1 VSTQDIS
8 RRYDRWSA
16 LYDFADGLGPLG
28 RSERGWRRRVAARFD
43 DVQGWVLDAACG
55 TGVMVEYFNGFK
67 GRLIAVD
74 ASLKM
79 VRRAGSRSRS
89 AGARPL
95 VVLGDVNRLPLKDG
109 VLGGIVCTFSL
120 TTVRDPEQALREFE
134 RTLIPASR
142 LVILDSE
149 RPDGFLTGLVY
160 PALVPI
166 SRFFCHTHIDR
177 DIAGLLSGVDGLE
190 ITDEER
196 FLGGMVSIFESKK
209 TQPNGSQGANNSI

>member
-1 VSTQDIS
+1 MSTQDVA

-28 RSERGWRRRVAARFD
+28 RSEREWRRKVAGRLD
-43 DVQGWVLDAACG
+43 EVTGWVLDAACG
-55 TGVMVEYFNGFK
+55 TGVMLEYFDGSK
-67 GRLIAVD
+67 GRLIAID
-74 ASLKM
+74 ASPKM
-79 VRRAGSRSRS
+79 VRRARSRLRS
-89 AGARPL
+89 AGAGPV

-109 VLGGIVCTFSL
+109 VLGGIACTFSL

-134 RTLIPASR
+134 RTLIPGSR
-142 LVILDSE
+142 LVLLDSE
-149 RPDGFLTGLVY
+149 RPDGLISGLVY

-177 DIAGLLSGVDGLE
+177 DISGLLSGVEGLE

-196 FLGGMVSIFESKK
+196 FLGGMVSIYESKK
-209 TQPNGSQGANNSI
+209 TSPSGSRKANSSI